1 MRRVR
6 QMNRTKD
13 VVLNSSRKSMCE
25 NPEEVENWSIRKIER
40 HSSLQLQY
48 KEQGGKVMR
57 KTIWKSKSEKYNAEL
72 F

>member
-1 MRRVR
+1 
-6 QMNRTKD
+6 
-13 VVLNSSRKSMCE
+13 MCE

-57 KTIWKSKSEKYNAEL
+57 ETIWKSKSEKYNAEL